1 MRAALVNLAGPTG
14 VAGPRRRQPVSIG
27 NIVEKEMDVDS
38 LLNTNR
44 RGFLGG
50 MLGVVAAAGVPM
62 LETKVAAAV
71 AESDADGWLK
81 EVKGTHRCLFDFP
94 QHKNGMPLLHILN
107 YINTYSAAYKTGP
120 GQVGAVGTFYSA
132 GPQSSISLAFN
143 DAMWAK
149 YGLGAYL
156 GLKDSAGKPYTRNVF
171 NQPTTDD
178 LHLVMQSIDSP
189 MIPAL
194 ASAMPALGIESL
206 QKMGAKFLLCA
217 NALGIWCLELEARG
231 KGKMADIDKEL
242 RANLLPGVTIVPAM
256 VIAIDKAQE
265 AGIKYNR
272 Q

>member
-1 MRAALVNLAGPTG
+1 MNSESRTH
-14 VAGPRRRQPVSIG
+14 RRS
-27 NIVEKEMDVDS
+27 
-38 LLNTNR
+38 
-44 RGFLGG
+44 FLGG
-50 MLGVVAAAGVPM
+50 MFGAVAAASLTTAGAR
-62 LETKVAAAV
+62 AAEPQV
-71 AESDADGWLK
+71 SGPDDWIK

-94 QHKNGMPLLHILN
+94 QHKNAMPLLHILN

-132 GPQSSISLAFN
+132 GNQSSISLGFN

-149 YGLGAYL
+149 YELGTYL
-156 GLKDSAGKPYTRNVF
+156 GLKDAAGTPYTRNVF
-171 NQPTTDD
+171 NRPTSKD
-178 LHLVMQSIDSP
+178 LHLLMEAIDSP

-194 ASAMPALGIESL
+194 ADAVPALGIESL

-231 KGKMADIDKEL
+231 KGKAADIEKEL

-256 VIAIDKAQE
+256 VIAIEKAQE
-265 AGIKYNR
+265 AGIRYNR